1 MMHAN
6 QLYMCLNT
14 MLIFGKHIIDIIT
27 AIWVSSKQCHV
38 AIILYTIAFFCHFI
52 RASVCTGEFWWRS
65 SSSNCMAD
73 RPIRPLFRNG
83 NNICNGRYLYKRSLY
98 HALIVLYTL
107 CHMHMQMGYDGL
119 FFWRNDY
126 DDRNNRLKDNLMEM
140 VWRPSP
146 SLGPKSDLFTGI
158 LFYGYGP
165 PPGFC
170 YDVKCTDPPIQ
181 VASYI

>member
-1 MMHAN
+1 
-6 QLYMCLNT
+6 
-14 MLIFGKHIIDIIT
+14 
-27 AIWVSSKQCHV
+27 
-38 AIILYTIAFFCHFI
+38 
-52 RASVCTGEFWWRS
+52 
-65 SSSNCMAD
+65 
-73 RPIRPLFRNG
+73 
-83 NNICNGRYLYKRSLY
+83 
-98 HALIVLYTL
+98 
-107 CHMHMQMGYDGL
+107 MHMQMGYDGL

-170 YDVKCTDPPIQ
+170 YDMKCADSPIQ
-181 VASYI
+181 VTIGE